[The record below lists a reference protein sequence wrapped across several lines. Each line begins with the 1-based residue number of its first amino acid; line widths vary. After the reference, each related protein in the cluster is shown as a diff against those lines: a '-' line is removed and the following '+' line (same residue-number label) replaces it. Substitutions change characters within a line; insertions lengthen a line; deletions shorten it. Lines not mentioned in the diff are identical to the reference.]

1 MTDPLNKAA
10 TKAGL
15 DLLRAD
21 LTLAAVGVHDGEV
34 PNGATRPYLLVYP
47 WTSRPMDADSD
58 ALDGRSRTLL
68 VRWICHAVGET
79 RESAEAI
86 AQRAQ
91 DVLLDAI
98 PTIPGYVVGVGLI
111 KQESLSEPAPVDKV
125 TGVAL
130 YDARA
135 TYVCRITL

>member
-15 DLLRAD
+15 ELLRAD
-21 LTLAAVGVHDGEV
+21 LVLAAAGVHDGEV
-34 PNGATRPYLLVYP
+34 PNGSTRPYVLVYP
-47 WTSRPMDADSD
+47 WTNRPEDADSD

-68 VRWICHAVGET
+68 VRWICHCVGET

-86 AQRAQ
+86 AQRVQ
-91 DVLLDAI
+91 DALLDVT
-98 PTIPGYVVGVGLI
+98 PVVPGWTVAAGLI
-111 KQESLSEPAPVDKV
+111 KQESSAEPVLDKE
-125 TGVAL
+125 TGVAV

-135 TYVCRITL
+135 TYKCRITI